1 MTKKQRRH
9 VKPQEVALMRK
20 YFGLGYTIVDIAAH
34 FGFSTVT
41 VSKVV
46 NGKTHKEVP
55 LEAADIPPLLTPEQ
69 VAARRERTRLALR
82 GRRI

>member
-9 VKPQEVALMRK
+9 VKPQEAALMRK

-46 NGKTHKEVP
+46 NGKTHKKAP
-55 LEAADIPPLLTPEQ
+55 PEAADIPPLLTPEQ
-69 VAARRERTRLALR
+69 AAARRERTRSALR
-82 GRRI
+82 GRRV